1 MENYSFQKDLIKS
14 LNIAINTNGKYTYI
28 YNPILK
34 KEFKLL
40 LNKNSISWVMKY
52 KEQRIEDFLEK
63 KRILN
68 IQINDDLFCYIYY
81 FYLFILQDI
90 WRIFSFIP
98 KKIENVL
105 DIGAGIG
112 LFEIYLNFVN
122 PQINKFTIIEK
133 ENLFHNNTIIDVLK
147 ICRDTAL
154 SYKLKDKFIFFNDT
168 NYLNINQ
175 KFDLVLSFRSWCYK
189 YDIDTY
195 LSFVLKSI
203 DNNSSLIIDIRNNYN
218 ADKIINK
225 FQESKIITSYTDHKR
240 FLLRKLIK

>member
-14 LNIAINTNGKYTYI
+14 LNIAINTNGEYTYI

-34 KEFKLL
+34 NEFKLL

-52 KEQRIEDFLEK
+52 KKLRIKDFLEK

-68 IQINDDLFCYIYY
+68 TQINDDLFCYIYY

-90 WRIFSFIP
+90 WRIFSYIP
-98 KKIENVL
+98 KRIENVL

-122 PQINKFTIIEK
+122 PQINNFTIIEK
-133 ENLFHNNTIIDVLK
+133 EDLFHNNDLINVLK
-147 ICRDTAL
+147 TCKDTAS
-154 SYKLKDKFIFFNDT
+154 SYGLKNKFLFFSDT

-195 LSFVLKSI
+195 LDFVLKSI
-203 DNNSSLIIDIRNNYN
+203 DKNSSLIIDIRNNYN
-218 ADKIINK
+218 VEKIISR
-225 FQESKIITSYTDHKR
+225 FQESIIITSYADHKR
-240 FLLRKLIK
+240 YLLRKFNK

>member
-14 LNIAINTNGKYTYI
+14 LNIAINTNGQYTYI

-52 KEQRIEDFLEK
+52 KKQRIEDFLVK

-98 KKIENVL
+98 KRIENVL

-133 ENLFHNNTIIDVLK
+133 ESLFHNDDLIDVLK
-147 ICRDTAL
+147 MCRDTAL
-154 SYKLKDKFIFFNDT
+154 SYKLKDKFLFFNDT

-189 YDIDTY
+189 YNIDTY
-195 LSFVLKSI
+195 LDFVLQSI
-203 DNNSSLIIDIRNNYN
+203 DKDSSLIIDIRNNYN
-218 ADKIINK
+218 AEKIINR
-225 FQESKIITSYTDHKR
+225 FQESKIITSYADHKR
-240 FLLRKLIK
+240 YLLRKLTK

>member
-14 LNIAINTNGKYTYI
+14 LNIAINTNGQYTYI

-52 KEQRIEDFLEK
+52 KKQRIEDFLIK

-98 KKIENVL
+98 KRIENVL